1 MATKK
6 PIANTDQIEI
16 PKTIERDLANTKVMD
31 SVAGINVQVLFE
43 FPTNDVQKS
52 LYIYMPDMITVSH
65 SVSRAKIPVTL
76 LGETTISGLGLG
88 TKMVA
93 GSIVKLFTRQDNITQ
108 YIKTFV
114 DQRYEK
120 LVANNK
126 LTLADVGRNDNF
138 KEMTD
143 YMRDDI
149 APFNI
154 HLITTNE
161 YTGGTIAK
169 PTAYKPKID
178 SIFGCTII
186 NTGKVSSV
194 ENLITEETLSFMAKS
209 VSYENDLDKPERS
222 LSVSGKATYTSGS
235 KLLFNRA

>member
-1 MATKK
+1 MAELPSGQVAIPEATKRSNENSK
-6 PIANTDQIEI
+6 I
-16 PKTIERDLANTKVMD
+16 MD

-76 LGETTISGLGLG
+76 LGETTLSGLGLG

-108 YIKTFV
+108 YIRKFV
-114 DQRYEK
+114 DDRYEK
-120 LVANNK
+120 LIEKNK
-126 LTLADVGRNDNF
+126 LTIGDITRTDTF
-138 KEMTD
+138 KEVSD
-143 YMRDDI
+143 FMRDDI

-161 YTGGTIAK
+161 HTGGTIK
-169 PTAYKPKID
+169 DPTAYKPKID
-178 SIFGCTII
+178 SILGCTII

-209 VSYENDLDKPERS
+209 VTYENDLDRLERS
-222 LSVSGKATYTSGS
+222 LPASNKATYTSGS
-235 KLLFNRA
+235 QLLFNRS